1 MQIVNRSYVSI
12 RIYKSFEF
20 LIFIIFSLTFAITL
34 ISTIIIYQAN
44 SMRNYI
50 WLLTYTP
57 LNFIEN
63 VFINMFIL
71 IFLQSENNLTK
82 AEIPTAI

>member
-1 MQIVNRSYVSI
+1 MQIVKRSYVSI
-12 RIYKSFEF
+12 RICKSFEF
-20 LIFIIFSLTFAITL
+20 LIFIIFSLTFTITL

-71 IFLQSENNLTK
+71 IFLPLEINLTK